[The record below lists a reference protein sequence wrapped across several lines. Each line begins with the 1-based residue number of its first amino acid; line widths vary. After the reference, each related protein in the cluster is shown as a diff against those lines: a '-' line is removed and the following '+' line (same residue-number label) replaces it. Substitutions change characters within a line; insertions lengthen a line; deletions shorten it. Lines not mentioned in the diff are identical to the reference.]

1 MGNTPSS
8 KPRNKTGKR
17 VVAQKIETAQKTN
30 VLSLTEHGLEEIPAE
45 VYRLTSLRTLDL
57 SKNKI
62 SSLGKV
68 SQLKELKSFNCDEN
82 VLTSSELAPLSN
94 LTKLQS
100 LSLGKNRLENPSNQA
115 FPSLPPTIKQLKI
128 YGNSLSSI
136 PKQICD
142 PKMKLL
148 EKLDLSF
155 NNLAAV
161 PIEICNLS
169 ALTDLNLDNNVIVSL
184 PKEVG
189 LLKKLK
195 TLSLRNNYI
204 QVKSTN
210 FSDSSN
216 PQPIPASVF
225 EDTLLIDLNLHG
237 NKLSSTQLNEFEGFN
252 AFLER
257 RKKVKTKNLYG
268 GAMTDM
274 GVCGLT

>member
-1 MGNTPSS
+1 MHLSTGCSFSSYHLTIATNT
-8 KPRNKTGKR
+8 
-17 VVAQKIETAQKTN
+17 
-30 VLSLTEHGLEEIPAE
+30 LD
-45 VYRLTSLRTLDL
+45 RLTSLRTLDL

>member
-100 LSLGKNRLENPSNQA
+100 LSLGTNRLENPSNQA